1 MSNKKAL
8 IVEDELLVAEDL
20 KERLERFGF
29 QNSEIAL
36 TDEEAIAKY
45 KQFSPDLV
53 LMDIKLGR
61 ESNGVD
67 VAKKIQKMAETPVIF
82 VTAYADKPTVS
93 RALQANPYGYVL
105 KPFTDS
111 SLYTAINVAMVL
123 HKIQKDF
130 KEKSE
135 WLEAIVTNI
144 PGIILYKDLN
154 YRYHTVTKRFNE
166 LYNQIERE
174 VAGKT
179 DFDIFPYE
187 IAIKIR
193 DEDINLRNR
202 KVTKIEKDFYNEK
215 YEKWF
220 HIIKIPMWNKKG
232 EFQGI
237 LISIKDITESKIK
250 EENIRLHQLN
260 IIKEFRKKN
269 HALYEKGKKLEE
281 EIQKKGLLKKILQ
294 EVRDEKELILN
305 SITDCILYLNKSLKI
320 KWANKASERIIG
332 LSVSKIIGLTCRELP
347 ICDGRCK
354 DECPLLKC
362 IKEKEF
368 NEKIIGTKNTK
379 YWHLRV
385 FPVCKETNKLRGILI
400 TIRDITEK
408 KILEEKVAR
417 TEKMEAL
424 GRLAGGITHDF
435 NNILTVIKGYSELI
449 LQEMDKNNPFYNDV
463 KEIFKAS
470 KRATELVEQIREFYK
485 KTPSEKEIINL
496 NEFINSSKSV
506 LDHLIK
512 ENITINLDLNR
523 ELKYIECTPSHIQQI
538 LINLV
543 LNSRDAMP
551 EGGTINIKTENVYIE
566 NGYTTSYLEMEQGDY
581 VMLEVSDTGI
591 GMDEDTIKKIFEPF
605 YTTKKNSGTGFGLST
620 VYGIVKQYRGG
631 ITVDSQPGKGTSFK
645 IFLPVSKKTPEQKL
659 EIKDTIPLRPMKRG
673 VENILVI
680 DDEVPVTLFIS
691 RILQKNGYRV
701 TSTNSSRKA
710 LQIINDNPS
719 ITLAIIDLVM
729 PDISGPEL
737 ARKIKENFPWI
748 KIIFISGYP
757 DIIGS
762 NNAKIEHPVLQKP
775 IEERKLLKL
784 VRREL
789 GNEY

>member
-1 MSNKKAL
+1 MNHKKAL

-53 LMDIKLGR
+53 LMDIKLGK

-67 VAKKIQKMAETPVIF
+67 VAKKIQTMAETPIIF

-93 RALQANPYGYVL
+93 QVLHANHYGYIL

-111 SLYTAINVAMVL
+111 SLYTAINVALVL
-123 HKIQKDF
+123 HKIQKDL
-130 KEKSE
+130 KEKAE
-135 WLEAIVTNI
+135 WLEVIVTKI
-144 PGIILYKDLN
+144 LGIILYKDLN

-166 LYNQIERE
+166 LYDQIERE

-187 IAIKIR
+187 IVIKIR
-193 DEDINLRNR
+193 DEDINLRDR
-202 KVTKIEKDFYNEK
+202 KVIKIEKDFFNEK

-237 LISIKDITESKIK
+237 LINIKDITESKTK
-250 EENIRLHQLN
+250 DENIRLHQLS

-269 HALYEKGKKLEE
+269 HALYIKEKKLEE
-281 EIQKKGLLKKILQ
+281 EIQKKGLLKKILR

-320 KWANKASERIIG
+320 KWANKASKRIIG
-332 LSVSKIIGLTCRELP
+332 LSVSKIMGLTCRELF
-347 ICDGRCK
+347 ICDGKCT

-362 IKEKEF
+362 IKEKKF

-385 FPVCKETNKLRGILI
+385 FPVCKETKKLCGILI
-400 TIRDITEK
+400 IIRDITEK
-408 KILEEKVAR
+408 KILEEKVTR

-424 GRLAGGITHDF
+424 GRLTGGITHDF

-496 NEFINSSKSV
+496 NKFINSSKSV

-512 ENITINLDLNR
+512 ENITINLYLNR
-523 ELKYIECTPSHIQQI
+523 ELKYIECTSSHIQQI
-538 LINLV
+538 LINLI

-566 NGYTTSYLEMEQGDY
+566 NGYTTSYLEMEQGAY

-591 GMDEDTIKKIFEPF
+591 GMDEEIIKKIFEPF

-620 VYGIVKQYRGG
+620 VYGIVKQYKGG
-631 ITVDSQPGKGTSFK
+631 ITVDSQPGKRTSFK

-659 EIKDTIPLRPMKRG
+659 ETKDTIPLRPMIRG
-673 VENILVI
+673 GENILVI
-680 DDEVPVTLFIS
+680 DDEMSVTLFIS
-691 RILQKNGYRV
+691 RILQKHGYRV

-729 PDISGPEL
+729 PDFSGPEL
-737 ARKIKENFPWI
+737 AKKIKENFPWI

-762 NNAKIEHPVLQKP
+762 NNAKIEHPILQKP

-784 VRREL
+784 VGKEL